1 MKVSLKEF
9 SVVCVDNSCLYFGD
23 EDLYYKRVDD
33 DKPLLDKDV
42 IYSVRYYNFT
52 HYIGYV
58 IDVGNKSWYYNIN
71 RFKDL
76 RLVREKKLNDL
87 GI

>member
-1 MKVSLKEF
+1 MK
-9 SVVCVDNSCLYFGD
+9 VVCVDDSNLYFKD
-23 EDLYYKRVDD
+23 EDSYYNRMDD

-42 IYSVRYYNFT
+42 VYSVRHYNFT

-58 IDVGNKSWYYNIN
+58 IDVDNKSWYYNIN
-71 RFKDL
+71 RFKEL
-76 RLVREKKLNDL
+76 RLIREEKLQKL

>member
-1 MKVSLKEF
+1 MKVRTF
-9 SVVCVDNSCLYFGD
+9 SVICVDNNDSYFKD
-23 EDLYYKRVDD
+23 EELYYKRTDD
-33 DKPLLDKDV
+33 DKPSLDKDV
-42 IYSVRYYNFT
+42 IYTVRHYNFT
-52 HYIGYV
+52 NYIGYV
-58 IDVGNKSWYYNIN
+58 IDIGDKSWYYNTN

>member
-1 MKVSLKEF
+1 MK
-9 SVVCVDNSCLYFGD
+9 VVCVDDSNLYFKD
-23 EDLYYKRVDD
+23 EDLYYNRMDD

-42 IYSVRYYNFT
+42 VYSVRYYNFT

-58 IDVGNKSWYYNIN
+58 IDVDNKSWYYNIN
-71 RFKDL
+71 RFKEL
-76 RLVREKKLNDL
+76 RLIREEKLQKL

>member
-1 MKVSLKEF
+1 MKV
-9 SVVCVDNSCLYFGD
+9 VWVDDSNLYFKD
-23 EDLYYKRVDD
+23 EDLYYNRMDD

-42 IYSVRYYNFT
+42 VYSVRHYNFT

-58 IDVGNKSWYYNIN
+58 IDVDNKSWYYNIN
-71 RFKDL
+71 RFKEL
-76 RLVREKKLNDL
+76 RLIREEKLQKL

>member
-1 MKVSLKEF
+1 MK
-9 SVVCVDNSCLYFGD
+9 VVCVDNSNLYFKD
-23 EDLYYKRVDD
+23 EDLYYNRMDD

-42 IYSVRYYNFT
+42 VYSVRHYNFT

-58 IDVGNKSWYYNIN
+58 IDVDNKSWYYNIN
-71 RFKDL
+71 RFKEL
-76 RLVREKKLNDL
+76 RLIREEKLQKL

>member
-1 MKVSLKEF
+1 MKERMF
-9 SVVCVDNSCLYFGD
+9 SVVCVDSSDRYFKD
-23 EDLYYKRVDD
+23 EELYYKRCDD
-33 DKPLLDKDV
+33 NMPLLDKDV
-42 IYSVRYYNFT
+42 VYTVRHYNFIN
-52 HYIGYV
+52 YIGYV
-58 IDVGNKSWYYNIN
+58 IDTGGKSWYYNTN

>member
-1 MKVSLKEF
+1 MKVITF
-9 SVVCVDNSCLYFGD
+9 SVVCVDNSDRYFKD
-23 EDLYYKRVDD
+23 EELYYKRVDD
-33 DKPLLDKDV
+33 DKPSLDKDV
-42 IYSVRYYNFT
+42 IYTVRYYNFT
-52 HYIGYV
+52 NYIGYV
-58 IDVGNKSWYYNIN
+58 IDIGDKSWYYNTN

>member
-1 MKVSLKEF
+1 MK
-9 SVVCVDNSCLYFGD
+9 VVCVDDSNLYFKD
-23 EDLYYKRVDD
+23 EDLYYNRMDD

-42 IYSVRYYNFT
+42 VYSVRHYNFT

-58 IDVGNKSWYYNIN
+58 IDVDNKSWYYNIN
-71 RFKDL
+71 RFKEL
-76 RLVREKKLNDL
+76 RLIREEKLQKL